1 MIKMIISCLT
11 RDPTMDIRM
20 KHKAITSRLITYM
33 LIAACL
39 LFTMMTPV
47 LVQAEDTKPVRVG
60 YYENELFQEGA
71 EEGAVKTG
79 YAYEYYRKLAEYT
92 GWKYEYVYGSFSD
105 LYQML
110 LDGEIDLLAGL
121 AFKEDRV
128 SLIGYPDE
136 AMGHESYNLVKH
148 EQDTEINAD
157 PVTLTGKKIGVM
169 ESAIVDTLNEFLD
182 SHDVKAEV
190 ITFPDYD
197 SLFAA
202 FNAGELDVFA
212 GEGDSGFSV
221 ENAVILYSFGTS
233 DYYLTV
239 NKQRPDLLEQ
249 LNTAQTLL
257 ATEEPNYL
265 NSLSTKYYS
274 GSLASRAHSAAET
287 EWLQSHSE
295 LRVGYLENYLPY
307 SDTDENGQATGI
319 VTDVT
324 EQLLKSLNIDTLSVS
339 YHGYENYDDM
349 VADLVSGKI
358 DTGFPVGGGLYY
370 SEESGIYQTNP
381 VVSAAT
387 EIVFRG
393 EFKVDDISHF
403 AVNENNRMQY
413 YYVRTHFPDAEITYY
428 PSVDDCLE
436 AVISG
441 KEDATTLNGLR
452 ANDILKNTR
461 YESLSLL
468 QLSQSDDRCYGVAM
482 GSEGLLKLLNRGINV
497 LGIDYGQNQA
507 YRYADGLY
515 SYSFFDMIR
524 QHIGAFILGIL
535 AVAAVII
542 SLLIRDNKRSQM
554 QIKDKETARA
564 ELEENNRKLEESR
577 QALLENNEIIA
588 SAGFGVWHIILEDGK
603 APSMRGNAKMI
614 ELLGITGQDL
624 TEEEIYDFWYS
635 RIDKDALPSVQK
647 SVSEMLEGKLS
658 ENTYLWEHPELG
670 MIYVRCGG
678 TSKALDEHTH
688 HLSGYHSD
696 VTEIVRA
703 EQEKQKALSDA
714 LIAAEHASHAK
725 TTFLNNMSHDIR
737 TPMNAIVGFTA
748 LAASHMDNPEQ
759 VKDYLQKISV
769 SGQHLLSLINDVLD
783 MSRIESGKV
792 TIEESDVHLP
802 DVIHDLRT
810 IIQANVTAKQQEL
823 LIDTQDVKHEDIIT
837 DKLRLNQVLLN
848 ILSNAIKFTPAG
860 GTISFRLIEEPSSR
874 ADTADFVFRIK
885 DNGIGMSK
893 EFQKTIFEAFTRE
906 RTSTV
911 SGTQGTGL
919 GMAITK
925 NIVDMMGGSI
935 SVESE
940 EGKGS
945 EFIVRIPCR
954 IGESRVISEKIPELQ
969 GLRALVAD
977 DDTHSCLSVSAMLR
991 DIGMRPDWTNYG
1003 KEAVIRAKEAKDQTD
1018 EFKVYIIDWMMPD
1031 LNGIETVRRIRKIV
1045 GDDAPII
1052 ILTAYDWSDIEAEAR
1067 QAGVTTFCSKPI
1079 FMSELRSVLAKPFL
1093 IEKPAA
1099 DEAPAALDFTGKKI
1113 LLAEDNEMNQMIAV
1127 EILKSAGF
1135 TIDIASNGTEA
1146 VEKMEKSS
1154 AGTYDVILM
1163 DIQMPIMDGYE
1174 AAKRIRAMEDREKAE
1189 IPIIAVTANAFEEDR
1204 KIALEAGMNG
1214 HLAKPYDID
1223 AIMQTLAELLQ

>member
-393 EFKVDDISHF
+393 EFKVDDMSHF

-452 ANDILKNTR
+452 ANDILKDTR

>member
-1 MIKMIISCLT
+1 
-11 RDPTMDIRM
+11 M

-769 SGQHLLSLINDVLD
+769 SSQHLLSLINDVLD

>member
-1 MIKMIISCLT
+1 
-11 RDPTMDIRM
+11 
-20 KHKAITSRLITYM
+20 M

-603 APSMRGNAKMI
+603 APRMRGNAKMI

-647 SVSEMLEGKLS
+647 SVSEMLEGKLT

-714 LIAAEHASHAK
+714 LIAAEHANHAK
-725 TTFLNNMSHDIR
+725 TIFLNNMSHDIR

-769 SGQHLLSLINDVLD
+769 SSQHLLSLINDVLD

-1003 KEAVIRAKEAKDQTD
+1003 KEAVIRAKEAKDQAD

-1052 ILTAYDWSDIEAEAR
+1052 ILTAYDWSDIAAEAR

-1146 VEKMEKSS
+1146 VEKMEATP

-1163 DIQMPIMDGYE
+1163 DIQMPVMDGYE
-1174 AAKRIRAMEDREKAE
+1174 AAKRIRAMEDQEKAE

>member
-1 MIKMIISCLT
+1 MRKKSIKKYTLLCI
-11 RDPTMDIRM
+11 
-20 KHKAITSRLITYM
+20 
-33 LIAACL
+33 LIAAGL
-39 LFTMMTPV
+39 LICMFDP
-47 LVQAEDTKPVRVG
+47 AIARADDKKPVRVG

-182 SHDVKAEV
+182 SHDVNAEV

-274 GSLASRAHSAAET
+274 GSLASRTHSAAET

-307 SDTDENGQATGI
+307 SDADENGQATGI

-324 EQLLKSLNIDTLSVS
+324 EQLLKSLHIDTLSVS

-393 EFKVDDISHF
+393 EFNVDDISHF

-515 SYSFFDMIR
+515 SYSFFDMIK

-535 AVAAVII
+535 AIAAVII
-542 SLLIRDNKRSQM
+542 SLLIRDNKRSRT
-554 QIKDKETARA
+554 QIRDKEEARV
-564 ELEENNRKLEESR
+564 ELEE
-577 QALLENNEIIA
+577 
-588 SAGFGVWHIILEDGK
+588 
-603 APSMRGNAKMI
+603 
-614 ELLGITGQDL
+614 
-624 TEEEIYDFWYS
+624 
-635 RIDKDALPSVQK
+635 
-647 SVSEMLEGKLS
+647 
-658 ENTYLWEHPELG
+658 
-670 MIYVRCGG
+670 
-678 TSKALDEHTH
+678 
-688 HLSGYHSD
+688 
-696 VTEIVRA
+696 
-703 EQEKQKALSDA
+703 KQRELSDA
-714 LIAAEHASHAK
+714 LAAAEQANRAK
-725 TTFLNNMSHDIR
+725 TAFLNNMSHDIR

-748 LAASHMDNPEQ
+748 LAASHIDNPEQ
-759 VKDYLQKISV
+759 VKDYLQKITV
-769 SGQHLLSLINDVLD
+769 SSQHLLSLINDVLD

-810 IIQANVTAKQQEL
+810 IIQANITAKQQEL

-874 ADTADFVFRIK
+874 ADTAEFVFRIK

-945 EFIVRIPCR
+945 EFILRIPCR

-977 DDTHSCLSVSAMLR
+977 DDTNSCLSVSAMLR

-1003 KEAVIRAKEAKDQTD
+1003 KEAVIRAKEAKDQAD

-1067 QAGVTTFCSKPI
+1067 QAGVTAFCSKPI

-1135 TIDIASNGTEA
+1135 TIDIASNGAEA
-1146 VEKMEKSS
+1146 VELMEQ
-1154 AGTYDVILM
+1154 APVGTYDVILM

-1174 AAKRIRAMEDREKAE
+1174 AARRIHAMEDQEKAE

-1223 AIMQTLAELLQ
+1223 AIMKTLSELLK